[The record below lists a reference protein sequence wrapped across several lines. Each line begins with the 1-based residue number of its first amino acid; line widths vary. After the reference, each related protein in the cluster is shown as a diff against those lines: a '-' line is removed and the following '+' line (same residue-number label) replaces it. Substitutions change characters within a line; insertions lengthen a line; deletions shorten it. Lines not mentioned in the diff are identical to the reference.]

1 ATITISSTDILK
13 QFKVNSEFDA
23 KGGTDLIAAKSANT
37 EGEASGTNALKLAQA
52 FSTATGTTLGS
63 VSLNS
68 YYTGLTGSLG
78 TTKKAVDRSVENL
91 TTTLTQIEGWRKST
105 SGVNWDEELTNM
117 LTFQKGYSASSRVLT
132 TMDEMLDKLI
142 NGTGVVGR

>member
-1 ATITISSTDILK
+1 M
-13 QFKVNSEFDA
+13 
-23 KGGTDLIAAKSANT
+23 
-37 EGEASGTNALKLAQA
+37 
-52 FSTATGTTLGS
+52 
-63 VSLNS
+63 
-68 YYTGLTGSLG
+68 
-78 TTKKAVDRSVENL
+78 ENL